1 MAYLGNSPDVQQ
13 YALTVERFSG
23 TSACTEF
30 TLTRDVDDANYIEVL
45 VNNVQQDPNNSYT
58 VTNGVI
64 TFSEAPST
72 GTDNIIVLYRYTSI
86 FTRTQIAT
94 DDLLA
99 SAVTTAKIADGS
111 ITADKIADGTIIAA
125 DIAANAVTTSEL
137 ANDAVQANNI
147 LNGAVTTAKI
157 DTAAVTGDKIG
168 LTAINANNIV
178 DGTITN
184 DKLATPFSTGK
195 AIDMSIVF
203 S

>member
-13 YALTVERFSG
+13 YALSVERFNG

-64 TFSEAPST
+64 TFFEAPSA

-94 DDLLA
+94 EDLLA

-125 DIAANAVTTSEL
+125 DIAANAVTTREL
-137 ANDAVQANNI
+137 ANGAVQANNI
-147 LNGAVTTAKI
+147 LNG
-157 DTAAVTGDKIG
+157 AVTGDKIG

-195 AIDMSIVF
+195 AIAMSIVF

>member
-30 TLTRDVDDANYIEVL
+30 TLTRDIDDANYIEVL

-58 VTNGVI
+58 VTDGVI

-86 FTRTQIAT
+86 YTRSQVGT

-125 DIAANAVTTSEL
+125 DIAANAVTTREL

-147 LNGAVTTAKI
+147 LNGAVT
-157 DTAAVTGDKIG
+157 GDKIA

-195 AIDMSIVF
+195 AIAMSIVF